1 MLDYNRSKE
10 LFLKIYPDENLQKAV
25 EKHIKDNEKK
35 ILRYL
40 KLCYKN
46 RWEIHLKK
54 DDFTKLCLVYAFL
67 PVVKDRYAKKGISD
81 EIFFDTMNDIKIWV
95 NDCRDNLHSTGLN
108 ELNWIMLHMNMS
120 IFKIGRLQ
128 YQKMLYY
135 MPNTYN
141 KNGVS
146 IKMGDKIWNVHICRG
161 EKLDYEACEKSFQTA
176 QEFIRKYYPD
186 YPDNKFMC
194 HSWLL
199 YPTNKEFMPENSN
212 ILKFPDLW
220 EVISHREDPASAYRW
235 LYSVRYKNKVL
246 LKNKKK
252 TGSYGCTEKLPQNT
266 VMQKNG
272 IEYIKNG
279 GTLGDGFGVKILD

>member
-1 MLDYNRSKE
+1 MIDYNRSKE
-10 LFLKIYPDENLQKAV
+10 LFLKIYPDEDLQKSLEEYIKKH
-25 EKHIKDNEKK
+25 EKR

-40 KLCYKN
+40 KFCYKN

-67 PVVKDRYAKKGISD
+67 PEVKDRYEKKDISD

-128 YQKMLYY
+128 YQKMIYY
-135 MPNTYN
+135 MPNSYS

-161 EKLDYEACEKSFQTA
+161 EKLNMEDCEKSFQMA
-176 QEFIRKYYPD
+176 QEFIRQYFPD

-199 YPTNKEFMPENSN
+199 YPTNKEFMPEGSN
-212 ILKFPDLW
+212 ILKFPELW
-220 EVISHREDPASAYRW
+220 DVISHREDPASAYRW
-235 LYSVRYKNKVL
+235 LYSVRYKNKIL

-252 TGSYGCTEKLPQNT
+252 TGCYGCTEKLPQNT
-266 VMQKNG
+266 IMQKNG
-272 IEYIKNG
+272 IEYIKSG
-279 GTLGDGFGVKILD
+279 GTLGDGFGVKIL